1 MTTELADELEALSR
15 HAVRDD
21 DFGLTCRKNLP
32 LILSSLRRVEKLEGA
47 LEKIERWH
55 GELPATGRF
64 WDDSAGEP
72 KERPM
77 SYSAVY
83 GSNGE
88 RDYMRAIAAQALT
101 GEA

>member
-1 MTTELADELEALSR
+1 
-15 HAVRDD
+15 
-21 DFGLTCRKNLP
+21 
-32 LILSSLRRVEKLEGA
+32 
-47 LEKIERWH
+47 
-55 GELPATGRF
+55 
-64 WDDSAGEP
+64 
-72 KERPM
+72 M